1 MDVLLNSVENIIY
14 DNKIQDS
21 VILKIVD
28 NDIVKEE
35 K

>member
-14 DNKIQDS
+14 DNKIKDS

>member
-14 DNKIQDS
+14 DYKIQDS
-21 VILKIVD
+21 VKFKIVD
-28 NDIVKEE
+28 NDIKEE

>member
-21 VILKIVD
+21 VIFKIVD
-28 NDIVKEE
+28 NDIKEE

>member
-21 VILKIVD
+21 VIFKIVD
-28 NDIVKEE
+28 NDIVKVE

>member
-14 DNKIQDS
+14 DYKIQDS

-35 K
+35 I

>member
-14 DNKIQDS
+14 DYKIQDS

-28 NDIVKEE
+28 NDIKEE

>member
-21 VILKIVD
+21 VIFKIVD

>member
-1 MDVLLNSVENIIY
+1 MDVLLNSVENIIF
-14 DNKIQDS
+14 DNIIQES

>member
-1 MDVLLNSVENIIY
+1 MDVLLNSVESIIY
-14 DNKIQDS
+14 DNIIQDS

>member
-1 MDVLLNSVENIIY
+1 MDVLLNSVDNIIY
-14 DNKIQDS
+14 DNIIQDS
-21 VILKIVD
+21 VVFKIVD

>member
-1 MDVLLNSVENIIY
+1 MDVLLNSVENIIN

-21 VILKIVD
+21 VIFKIVD